1 MPSFQLNERK
11 VSTGSSNNNSS
22 NPMHGGTTTHIHHP
36 HLNQSSTP
44 STVITSSGRPLMIN
58 LNHPASTRHSSQ
70 SSRTKIPSFFQHKAA
85 SSSGGT
91 NSVI

>member
-1 MPSFQLNERK
+1 MPSSQLNERK

-22 NPMHGGTTTHIHHP
+22 NPMHGGTSHHP

-44 STVITSSGRPLMIN
+44 STVNTSSGRPLMIN
-58 LNHPASTRHSSQ
+58 LNRPASTRHSSQ
-70 SSRTKIPSFFQHKAA
+70 SSRTKIPGFFQHKAA

-91 NSVI
+91 NSGI